1 MKGKFSRKEL
11 LKSTTI
17 KKKPIGVKKVSSTV
31 KSNFKKEK
39 YKEKAMVI
47 TVKQKT
53 EEMKMKVDSPDSMM
67 TNSTSNSGSGK
78 VNGNGRQELIINDNT
93 KLNIN
98 F

>member
-1 MKGKFSRKEL
+1 
-11 LKSTTI
+11 
-17 KKKPIGVKKVSSTV
+17 
-31 KSNFKKEK
+31 
-39 YKEKAMVI
+39 MVI

-78 VNGNGRQELIINDNT
+78 LNGNGRQELIINDNT